1 MWHAIGQS
9 DKKRCQLVNMQWF
22 PWAKKMHIK
31 RWWKGKNWF
40 SFFAFLWFFF
50 LLHFVAF
57 VCDIVCYIH
66 GRISEKFYFIGRF
79 YQQIERFFPFCFI
92 SMKIWKLG
100 TASKCFVFFMFW
112 LKVQCKWLQNTLFYL
127 LRVGFL
133 SFTFFFFGSW
143 FDLWSEFGLILRL
156 DFSQFRNFFLRIC
169 I

>member
-40 SFFAFLWFFF
+40 FFSFFCDFFF
-50 LLHFVAF
+50 FILFVAF

-66 GRISEKFYFIGRF
+66 GRISEKFLF
-79 YQQIERFFPFCFI
+79 YWKILSANWEIFPFCFI

-100 TASKCFVFFMFW
+100 TPWKCFFFMFW
-112 LKVQCKWLQNTLFYL
+112 LKVQCKMVAEHTFYHWI
-127 LRVGFL
+127 
-133 SFTFFFFGSW
+133 FFFVFFMVSFFFVRDLIYDLNSVW
-143 FDLWSEFGLILRL
+143 F
-156 DFSQFRNFFLRIC
+156 
-169 I
+169 